1 MGVALSTLC
10 VPAEGRLTGHWL
22 GLGRFD
28 HILITLAKEQ
38 ESLLQPE
45 RRVQSCHHASSHWS
59 CFGRVIRSSFDL
71 ESGAWPPDQGVLVGV
86 CGIKLAHGLRDALQ
100 TLDRVA
106 EALATT
112 LNDLQGHWLISST
125 TGWEDMVLIYW
136 TQEFSAL
143 SQVIGK
149 VRSLSVAQVQ
159 PPSPCSGVHAV
170 LTTCTMAGIHLPPGS
185 FESDSPRFNHERWV
199 SMVSTRLSSAC
210 PIDWAV
216 RFELRP
222 GHFDPFVADLKDRIR
237 PLPQSLAGALAYRNV
252 LGQYDFRVQH
262 QGSTQQDWLQFLG
275 LVALPL
281 AAKEGSLVRSMETH
295 LHIDVPQFS
304 EGMAAAEVQRQ
315 QVQNAASDNLDRIT
329 QACKASAIAPHALEM
344 LHATHNRLVA
354 LQGDD
359 LQHGT
364 FTSVEN
370 LFLRLAEGLA
380 SEPEGIVELDRK
392 LSPWLYWV
400 ERCLADRYRG
410 TYPLGESVVPRLGTY
425 QASHHGFLAAMDCIG
440 QKAFD
445 HALSAMN
452 RLVTGAPPVP
462 DIAVCCF
469 IGSSP
474 SPNAL
479 SFPRYMR
486 CGFIELPA
494 IMIFKLRELP
504 VLLHEV
510 GHLFVNAVKEHC
522 DLHSYLL
529 PQDKAASD
537 RVVVEMQEILAE
549 LFACC
554 ACFDGDVIRHGENR
568 LSILDSYL
576 PDPNNRF
583 SSSSR
588 LISSLRLLGVY
599 WLLKDTLH
607 HYDSHNDARQA
618 FRTEAITYIREELDS
633 NLAGQD
639 PASIAKLKG
648 EAETA
653 ALHIADA
660 MAAFAHVRM
669 RRPNHEAMI
678 QAIKS
683 LSQRSHRIDDEPICP
698 LVLMKTFTTKQKN
711 DLAEDFLFIEEMVG
725 KAVA

>member
-1 MGVALSTLC
+1 MGSALSALC
-10 VPAEGRLTGHWL
+10 DPASERLTGHWL

-38 ESLLQPE
+38 ETLLKPE
-45 RRVQSCHHASSHWS
+45 RTVQSCHHASSHWS

-71 ESGAWPPDQGVLVGV
+71 ESGTWPPDQGVLVGV
-86 CGIKLAHGLRDALQ
+86 CGIKLAHVLRDALQ
-100 TLDRVA
+100 TLDQVA
-106 EALATT
+106 AALAAT
-112 LNDLQGHWLISST
+112 LSGLQGHWLISST

-136 TQEFSAL
+136 TQEFSTL

-149 VRSLSVAQVQ
+149 VRSLSVGEVQ
-159 PPSPCSGVHAV
+159 PPSPCNGVHAV
-170 LTTCTMAGIHLPPGS
+170 LTTCTMAGIHLPHGS
-185 FESDSPRFNHERWV
+185 FESNSARFNHERWV
-199 SMVSTRLSSAC
+199 SMVSGRLAPAH

-222 GHFDPFVADLKDRIR
+222 GHFDPFVAELKDRIQS
-237 PLPQSLAGALAYRNV
+237 LPQPLAGGLAFRNV

-262 QGSTQQDWLQFLG
+262 QGGTQQDWLQFLG

-281 AAKEGSLVRSMETH
+281 AAKECSLVRSMETH

-304 EGMAAAEVQRQ
+304 EGPAAAEVQRQ
-315 QVQNAASDNLDRIT
+315 QVQNVVSDNLDRIT

-370 LFLRLAEGLA
+370 LFQRLAEGLA
-380 SEPEGIVELDRK
+380 SEPDGIVELDRQ
-392 LSPWLYWV
+392 LSPWLYLV

-452 RLVTGAPPVP
+452 GLVTDPSPVP
-462 DIAVCCF
+462 DMAVCCF

-474 SPNAL
+474 SPNAR

-504 VLLHEV
+504 ILLHEV
-510 GHLFVNAVKEHC
+510 GHLFVNTVSEHHDLTYRLPTDEPAREKVK
-522 DLHSYLL
+522 
-529 PQDKAASD
+529 
-537 RVVVEMQEILAE
+537 VEIQEILAE
-549 LFACC
+549 MFACC
-554 ACFDGDVIRHGENR
+554 ACFDGDVARHGENR
-568 LSILDSYL
+568 SAILDSYL
-576 PDPNNRF
+576 PDPGNRF
-583 SSSSR
+583 TSSSR
-588 LISSLRLLGVY
+588 YISTIRLLGVL
-599 WLLKDTLH
+599 WLIQDELAQFKQPTE
-607 HYDSHNDARQA
+607 AKQA
-618 FRTEAITYIREELDS
+618 FRSLAVQAIRSELKSSLPDA
-633 NLAGQD
+633 N
-639 PASIAKLKG
+639 PAKIAELQG
-648 EAETA
+648 AAE
-653 ALHIADA
+653 
-660 MAAFAHVRM
+660 MAAEHTAWAMYAFAEIRQ
-669 RRPNHEAMI
+669 RKPKHEAMI
-678 QAIKS
+678 QAIRS
-683 LSQRSHRIDDEPICP
+683 LRHRSVPAEARTSQP
-698 LVLMKTFTTKQKN
+698 LELMKTFTARPRT

-725 KAVA
+725 KATV

>member
-1 MGVALSTLC
+1 
-10 VPAEGRLTGHWL
+10 
-22 GLGRFD
+22 
-28 HILITLAKEQ
+28 
-38 ESLLQPE
+38 
-45 RRVQSCHHASSHWS
+45 
-59 CFGRVIRSSFDL
+59 
-71 ESGAWPPDQGVLVGV
+71 VGV

-100 TLDRVA
+100 TLDQVA
-106 EALATT
+106 KALAET
-112 LNDLQGHWLISST
+112 LSGLQGHWLISST
-125 TGWEDMVLIYW
+125 TGWEDIVLIYW
-136 TQEFSAL
+136 TQEFSVL

-149 VRSLSVAQVQ
+149 VRSLSVGEVQ

-170 LTTCTMAGIHLPPGS
+170 LTTCTMAGIHLPLGS
-185 FESDSPRFNHERWV
+185 FESDSTRFNHKNWV
-199 SMVSTRLSSAC
+199 SMVSGRLAPARS
-210 PIDWAV
+210 IDWAV

-222 GHFDPFVADLKDRIR
+222 GHFDPFVAELKDRIQS
-237 PLPQSLAGALAYRNV
+237 LPQPLAASLAFRNV

-262 QGSTQQDWLQFLG
+262 QGGTQQDWLQFLG

-304 EGMAAAEVQRQ
+304 EGPAAAEVQRQ
-315 QVQNAASDNLDRIT
+315 QFANAVSDNLDRIT
-329 QACKASAIAPHALEM
+329 KACQASAIAPHALEM

-440 QKAFD
+440 QQAFD

-452 RLVTGAPPVP
+452 RLVTDPPPVP
-462 DIAVCCF
+462 DMAVCCF

-504 VLLHEV
+504 ILLHEV
-510 GHLFVNAVKEHC
+510 GHLFSNAVSEHH
-522 DLHSYLL
+522 DFTYRL
-529 PQDKAASD
+529 PQDEPAREK
-537 RVVVEMQEILAE
+537 VKVEIQEILAE
-549 LFACC
+549 MFACC
-554 ACFDGDVIRHGENR
+554 ACFDGDVVRHGENR
-568 LSILDSYL
+568 SVILDSYL
-576 PDPNNRF
+576 PDPSNRF
-583 SSSSR
+583 TSSSR
-588 LISSLRLLGVY
+588 YISTIRLLGVL
-599 WLLKDTLH
+599 WLIHDELTQFTQPTE
-607 HYDSHNDARQA
+607 ARQA
-618 FRTEAITYIREELDS
+618 FRSLAVQAIRSELKSSLPDA
-633 NLAGQD
+633 N
-639 PASIAKLKG
+639 PAQIAQLQG
-648 EAETA
+648 AAE
-653 ALHIADA
+653 
-660 MAAFAHVRM
+660 MAAENTAWAMYAFADIRQ
-669 RRPNHEAMI
+669 RKPKHESMI
-678 QAIKS
+678 QAIRS
-683 LSQRSHRIDDEPICP
+683 LRGRSAPAEAQVQQP
-698 LVLMKTFTTKQKN
+698 LELMKTFTSAPQT
-711 DLAEDFLFIEEMVG
+711 DLAEDFLFIEEMVA
-725 KAVA
+725 KAVT

>member
-1 MGVALSTLC
+1 MGAVLSALCAPSS
-10 VPAEGRLTGHWL
+10 ERLTGHWL

-28 HILITLAKEQ
+28 HVLITLAKEQ
-38 ESLLQPE
+38 ETLLQPE
-45 RRVQSCHHASSHWS
+45 RTVQSCHHASSHWS
-59 CFGRVIRSSFDL
+59 CFGRVVRSSFDL
-71 ESGAWPPDQGVLVGV
+71 DEASWPPDQGVLVGV

-100 TLDRVA
+100 TLDQVA
-106 EALATT
+106 EALAAT
-112 LNDLQGHWLISST
+112 LSDLQGHWLISST

-149 VRSLSVAQVQ
+149 VRSLSVGAVQ
-159 PPSPCSGVHAV
+159 PPSPCNGVHAV

-185 FESDSPRFNHERWV
+185 FDSDSARFNHERWV
-199 SMVSTRLSSAC
+199 SMVSGRLAPAR

-222 GHFDPFVADLKDRIR
+222 GHFDPFVAELKDRIQS
-237 PLPQSLAGALAYRNV
+237 LPQPLAGSLVFRNV

-262 QGSTQQDWLQFLG
+262 QGGTQQDWLLFLG

-281 AAKEGSLVRSMETH
+281 AAKERSLVRSMETH

-304 EGMAAAEVQRQ
+304 EGPAAAEVQRH

-329 QACKASAIAPHALEM
+329 HACKASAIAPHALEM

-364 FTSVEN
+364 FTSVES

-380 SEPEGIVELDRK
+380 SEPDGIVELDRK

-440 QKAFD
+440 QHAFG

-452 RLVTGAPPVP
+452 RVVTDPSPVP
-462 DIAVCCF
+462 EMAVCCF

-494 IMIFKLRELP
+494 IMIFKLQELP

-510 GHLFVNAVKEHC
+510 GHLFVNAVKEHHE
-522 DLHSYLL
+522 LHSYLL
-529 PQDKAASD
+529 PEDKVAAE
-537 RVVVEMQEILAE
+537 RVMVEIQEILAE
-549 LFACC
+549 MFACC

-568 LSILDSYL
+568 LTILDSYL
-576 PDPNNRF
+576 PDPNNKF
-583 SSSSR
+583 TSSSR
-588 LISSLRLLGVY
+588 LISTLRLLGVH
-599 WLLKDTLH
+599 WLLQDTLLR
-607 HYDSHNDARQA
+607 YNSHTDARQA
-618 FRTEAITYIREELDS
+618 FRTEAITYIREELES
-633 NLAGQD
+633 NLVGND
-639 PASIAKLKG
+639 PAFIAKLKG

-660 MAAFAHVRM
+660 MAAFAHVRT
-669 RRPNHEAMI
+669 RRPKHEAMI

-683 LSQRSHRIDDEPICP
+683 LCHRSDSTDEQPMPP
-698 LVLMKTFTTKQKN
+698 LELMKTFISAPQT
-711 DLAEDFLFIEEMVG
+711 DLARDFLFIEEMVG